1 MIDGK
6 LKVIEEASVSPFN
19 YQGDNQLIFALL
31 LVLLGFGLILALE
44 KLSQT
49 KN

>member
-1 MIDGK
+1 
-6 LKVIEEASVSPFN
+6 
-19 YQGDNQLIFALL
+19 LILALL